1 MDGKEEE
8 EEAAVLLEWS
18 EAKSNSFCHGAK
30 ECKRK
35 SEYSLSVGSV
45 TGWYQGCK
53 VRDCRIN
60 AQTQPAA
67 LQLPGIEAASN
78 CPWK

>member
-1 MDGKEEE
+1 M
-8 EEAAVLLEWS
+8 LLEWS
-18 EAKSNSFCHGAK
+18 EAKGNSFCHGAK
-30 ECKRK
+30 ESKRK

-45 TGWYQGCK
+45 TRWLPGCE
-53 VRDCRIN
+53 VRHCRIN

-67 LQLPGIEAASN
+67 LQLPVIEAAGN